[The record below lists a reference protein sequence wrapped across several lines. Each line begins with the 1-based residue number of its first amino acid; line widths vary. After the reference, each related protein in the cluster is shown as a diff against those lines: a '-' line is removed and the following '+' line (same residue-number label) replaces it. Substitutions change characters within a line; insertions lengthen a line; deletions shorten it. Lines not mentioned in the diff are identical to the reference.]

1 MIFTFFSPA
10 SYLRSHGRTQVRY
23 IPAALAWVRWDS
35 DFRPHPLGNIG
46 QFLEALT
53 SFPRSRASCDTT
65 RVRCGKKAAGCPPD
79 GRQQN
84 QSFSYQGGC
93 PEKTRLMYVRGE
105 RGDVRP
111 RGRVSENGSY
121 FEHHAMLPQRKTLMA
136 TLQKPPGPSVVLEN
150 VSWQTYE
157 NLLADLVDSSAPRLT
172 YDRGVLEIM
181 SPSAEHERLNR
192 TLALLVEIL
201 AEELSI
207 ETENLGSAT
216 FRREDLERGFEPD
229 SCFYVRN
236 ADRIRGKRHLDL
248 GVDPPPDLVIEID
261 ITSSSIDKMPI
272 YAQIGVPELWRYDGT
287 TLEIASLEGKAYVTS
302 SSSAVFPVLT
312 AATLSD
318 YLAQSR
324 HSTRLELI
332 KAFREWIRSQ

>member
-1 MIFTFFSPA
+1 
-10 SYLRSHGRTQVRY
+10 
-23 IPAALAWVRWDS
+23 
-35 DFRPHPLGNIG
+35 
-46 QFLEALT
+46 
-53 SFPRSRASCDTT
+53 
-65 RVRCGKKAAGCPPD
+65 
-79 GRQQN
+79 
-84 QSFSYQGGC
+84 
-93 PEKTRLMYVRGE
+93 
-105 RGDVRP
+105 
-111 RGRVSENGSY
+111 
-121 FEHHAMLPQRKTLMA
+121 MA
-136 TLQKPPGPSVVLEN
+136 TLQKPPDPSVVLEN

-157 NLLADLVDSSAPRLT
+157 NLLADLVDSSARRLT

-192 TLALLVEIL
+192 TLALLVEII

-248 GVDPPPDLVIEID
+248 RVDPPPDLVIEID
-261 ITSSSIDKMPI
+261 ITSSSIDKMSI
-272 YAQIGVPELWRYDGT
+272 YAHVGVPELWRCDGM
-287 TLEIASLEGKAYVTS
+287 TLQIASLEGGAYVTS

-312 AATLSD
+312 AATLSNF
-318 YLAQSR
+318 LAQSR

-332 KAFREWIRSQ
+332 KAFREWIRRQ

>member
-1 MIFTFFSPA
+1 M
-10 SYLRSHGRTQVRY
+10 L
-23 IPAALAWVRWDS
+23 DS
-35 DFRPHPLGNIG
+35 A
-46 QFLEALT
+46 E
-53 SFPRSRASCDTT
+53 
-65 RVRCGKKAAGCPPD
+65 
-79 GRQQN
+79 
-84 QSFSYQGGC
+84 
-93 PEKTRLMYVRGE
+93 
-105 RGDVRP
+105 
-111 RGRVSENGSY
+111 
-121 FEHHAMLPQRKTLMA
+121 
-136 TLQKPPGPSVVLEN
+136 PSVVLEN

-157 NLLADLVDSSAPRLT
+157 NLLADLADSSAPRLT

-181 SPSAEHERLNR
+181 SPSVEHERLNR
-192 TLALLVEIL
+192 TLALLVEVF
-201 AEELSI
+201 AEELAI
-207 ETENLGSAT
+207 EIENLGSTT

-236 ADRIRGKRHLDL
+236 VDRIRGKRYLDL

-287 TLEIASLEGKAYVTS
+287 TLQIASLEGEAYVTS

-318 YLAQSR
+318 FLAQSR

-332 KAFREWIRSQ
+332 KAFREWIRRR

>member
-1 MIFTFFSPA
+1 
-10 SYLRSHGRTQVRY
+10 
-23 IPAALAWVRWDS
+23 
-35 DFRPHPLGNIG
+35 
-46 QFLEALT
+46 
-53 SFPRSRASCDTT
+53 
-65 RVRCGKKAAGCPPD
+65 
-79 GRQQN
+79 
-84 QSFSYQGGC
+84 
-93 PEKTRLMYVRGE
+93 
-105 RGDVRP
+105 
-111 RGRVSENGSY
+111 
-121 FEHHAMLPQRKTLMA
+121 MA
-136 TLQKPPGPSVVLEN
+136 TLQNPPDPSVVLEN

-172 YDRGVLEIM
+172 YNRGVLTIM

-192 TLALLVEIL
+192 TLALLVEVV

-207 ETENLGSAT
+207 EIENLGSTT

-287 TLEIASLEGKAYVTS
+287 TLQIACLEGAAYGTS
-302 SSSAVFPVLT
+302 SSSAVFPLLT
-312 AATLSD
+312 AETLSD
-318 YLAQSR
+318 FLTQSR
-324 HSTRLELI
+324 RSTRLELI
-332 KAFREWIRSQ
+332 KAFRKWISTR